1 MATIA
6 STATGHERGT
16 PGFRRLGAAM
26 WCAGLATF
34 VLVYSPQ
41 VLLPT
46 FAAEFAVSSSTASLA
61 LSATTLALAVA
72 VVPLSAVCESWGRTR
87 MMTAALAVSAA
98 LGLIEPFA
106 PSFGVLV
113 VLRALQGVAL
123 AALPALA
130 MAHTTREVAAR
141 WLGGAVG
148 LLIAG
153 NALGGLT
160 GRLVTGFVADV
171 AGWRVA
177 LGVVGGVSLLCMV
190 AFRLLLPAP
199 RTPDPPRVRLREL
212 GRPIGRH
219 LADPVLRGLFAVS
232 FLVMGAF
239 VTVYNYSGFRLEAA
253 PFGVPV
259 GLAGLVFLGYLAGP
273 VVSPWAGRVADRHGR
288 APVVAAGL
296 AVAAAGAWVT
306 LPANLVVICIGVLLV
321 TVGFFT
327 AHAVASGWAGR
338 RAADLPDGSP
348 ALASSLYLLAYYAG
362 SSVGG
367 SLGGV
372 AYDHLGWLGVSCFLT
387 LLLAAGFL
395 VALRLRTSSRGR
407 APVRGRPRVRRGRR
421 P

>member
-1 MATIA
+1 MATIQSVEA
-6 STATGHERGT
+6 GHQRGT
-16 PGFRRLGAAM
+16 PGYSRLGAAM

-41 VLLPT
+41 ALLPT
-46 FAAEFAVSSSTASLA
+46 FAAEFGVSSSTSSLA
-61 LSATTLALAVA
+61 LSATTLTLALA
-72 VVPLSAVCESWGRTR
+72 VVPLSAVTESWGRTR

-98 LGLIEPFA
+98 LGLLAPFS
-106 PSFGVLV
+106 PTFGVLV
-113 VLRALQGVAL
+113 GVRALQGVAL

-130 MAHTTREVAAR
+130 MAHMTREVAPR

-160 GRLVTGFVADV
+160 GRLITGFVAEV

-177 LGVVGGVSLLCMV
+177 LGVIGGVSLLCTV
-190 AFRLLLPAP
+190 AFRLLLPTPRAPGAP
-199 RTPDPPRVRLREL
+199 RIRLRDL
-212 GRPIGRH
+212 GGPLRLH
-219 LADPVLRGLFAVS
+219 LADPVLRSLFVVS

-239 VTVYNYSGFRLEAA
+239 VTVYNYSGFRLEDP

-273 VVSPWAGRVADRHGR
+273 VASPWAGRLADRYGR
-288 APVVAAGL
+288 APIVASGLLVAA
-296 AVAAAGAWVT
+296 VGAWAT
-306 LPANLVVICIGVLLV
+306 LPANLVVICVGILLV
-321 TVGFFT
+321 TIGFFA

-338 RAADLPDGSP
+338 RAADMADGSP
-348 ALASSLYLLAYYAG
+348 ALASSIYLLAYYAG

-387 LLLAAGFL
+387 LLLAAAL
-395 VALRLRTSSRGR
+395 VVALRAPLRGPGPARGL
-407 APVRGRPRVRRGRR
+407 PRGPTTRPR
-421 P
+421 